1 MFLQRSGMTAVQR
14 LAISESFRFEFRTS
28 QMATRAKN
36 KAESNGRLDV
46 TAWTAAALDLLSEQ
60 GIDGV
65 RIELLARRLGV
76 TKGSFYWHFKDRDE
90 LHVAML
96 DSWRRRTTLGL
107 IERFEHS
114 NASAIERLRQLIRLL
129 IGPKSLHGADVE
141 LAVRLWGRRDPRA
154 QAALAEVDELRTR
167 YMARLLTETGMAKDE
182 AMARSLLIYSYMRV
196 APSLAPLADPDV
208 MALCEDLLL
217 GPAAGK

>member
-1 MFLQRSGMTAVQR
+1 
-14 LAISESFRFEFRTS
+14 
-28 QMATRAKN
+28 
-36 KAESNGRLDV
+36 
-46 TAWTAAALDLLSEQ
+46 
-60 GIDGV
+60 
-65 RIELLARRLGV
+65 
-76 TKGSFYWHFKDRDE
+76 
-90 LHVAML
+90 VAML

-114 NASAIERLRQLIRLL
+114 SASAIERLRQLIRLL